1 MGVLFQ
7 GVAPPVTNRPL
18 PLVPV
23 VTNDG
28 MHLKQG
34 IVASE
39 SEIPV
44 INVEPPL
51 EWHALSLTVADQ
63 QVGKR
68 GRNIGL
74 DIQSNSPRRSYV
86 ATISAS
92 FALPASNEQ
101 GLPFRYYTKAL
112 FHRIATVIRKVIKVD
127 YNTNADER
135 GKFRVLIRFVSV
147 VRNMVIRR
155 ICGDCAS
162 AFDKEVVAVAN
173 TSPLVSGFA
182 KNVTSSELYGPW
194 MIVDNRKP

>member
-101 GLPFRYYTKAL
+101 
-112 FHRIATVIRKVIKVD
+112 
-127 YNTNADER
+127 
-135 GKFRVLIRFVSV
+135 
-147 VRNMVIRR
+147 
-155 ICGDCAS
+155 